1 MAKDNKV
8 CDACGKETNDWY
20 PIRTNKGRSFRCA
33 ECYELLFMRNQ
44 RDEYANFSDSTH
56 NIQKG

>member
-8 CDACGKETNDWY
+8 CDICSKESNDWY
-20 PIRTNKGRSFRCA
+20 PIRSNKGTSFRCA
-33 ECYELLFMRNQ
+33 ECYELFFMRNQ

>member
-1 MAKDNKV
+1 MTKDEKV
-8 CDACGKETNDWY
+8 CDTCGEETTDWY
-20 PIRTNKGRSFRCA
+20 PIKSNKGTSFRCS

-44 RDEYANFSDSTH
+44 RDEYANFSDSVH

>member
-1 MAKDNKV
+1 MAKDSKT
-8 CDACGKETNDWY
+8 CDTCGQETVAWY
-20 PIRTNKGRSFRCA
+20 PIKSNKGTSFRCA

-56 NIQKG
+56 NIQRG